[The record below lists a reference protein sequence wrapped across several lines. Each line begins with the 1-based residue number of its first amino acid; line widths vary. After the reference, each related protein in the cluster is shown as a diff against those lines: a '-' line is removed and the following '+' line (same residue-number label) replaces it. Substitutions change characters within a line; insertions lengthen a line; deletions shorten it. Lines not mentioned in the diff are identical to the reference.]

1 MALPNFLSWNKATG
15 FNAYIRAI
23 SVCFQQQGFLQGYNN
38 VALSQTGQIAVP
50 EKIAE
55 ETMIIDLQNNDI
67 TEIEEDDFIGLHKLY
82 VRSPERCWVG
92 FE

>member
-1 MALPNFLSWNKATG
+1 M
-15 FNAYIRAI
+15 
-23 SVCFQQQGFLQGYNN
+23 
-38 VALSQTGQIAVP
+38 ALSQTGQIAVP